1 MIIVMDEIVN
11 EEKLNSGFPEI
22 DEKVENEPPMSALNA
37 ENTKSENAET
47 EEKQPQKW
55 KGALFIALAAF
66 CFSLMSV
73 FVRLS
78 GDLPTFQKAFFRN
91 FVAAIASFFL
101 LLKSGSFKMQKGSFP
116 LLLARSAAGIIGILG
131 NFYAIDNMN
140 IADAS
145 ILNKLSPFFTII
157 FSALLLKEKPAVLDW
172 LMVAL
177 AFFGAIFVVKPS
189 FDFSQSLPAFIGVL
203 GGLGAGLAYTF
214 VHALGKR
221 GERNPMIVFFF
232 SVFSC
237 IVVLPVAIAQWQAMT
252 GMQLLWLL
260 LAGAAAS
267 GAQFSLTAA
276 YSCAAAKDISVYDYS
291 QVIFSAIWG
300 AAFFAELPDLWSV
313 LGYVIIIGAAV
324 IKYVF
329 AIKKNK

>member
-1 MIIVMDEIVN
+1 MEENKRDEN
-11 EEKLNSGFPEI
+11 LNAPCPDASEISPEI
-22 DEKVENEPPMSALNA
+22 APETAPEISPSAEVSAVEKEGQ
-37 ENTKSENAET
+37 
-47 EEKQPQKW
+47 EKQPQKW

-78 GDLPTFQKAFFRN
+78 GELPTFQKAFFRN
-91 FVAAIASFFL
+91 FVAAVASFFL

-116 LLLARSAAGIIGILG
+116 ILLARSAAGIVGILG

-145 ILNKLSPFFTII
+145 ILNKLSPFFTIV
-157 FSALLLKEKPAVLDW
+157 FSALLLKEKPSVMDW

-177 AFFGAIFVVKPS
+177 AFFGALFVVKPS

-214 VHALGKR
+214 VHQLGKR

-237 IVVLPVAIAQWQAMT
+237 IVVLPVAIAQWQPMT
-252 GMQLLWLL
+252 GLQLLWLL
-260 LAGAAAS
+260 LAGGMAS

-300 AAFFAELPDLWSV
+300 MAFFSELPDLWSA

-324 IKYVF
+324 LKYVF
-329 AIKKNK
+329 ALKKKE